1 MDRLELLEILERG
14 EDSKHQFKRDIT
26 NATQAAAEMA
36 AFANSKGGKL
46 VIGVENDG
54 AIHGLSKQ
62 DANRI
67 SELLASATSN
77 QVNPPL
83 NPISE
88 NHLFDEGIVIV
99 LFIEEGLQKPYIT
112 NEGIVWVKTASDKR
126 KVTAKEE
133 LRRIFA
139 DADFVHADE
148 VPVNYTTTNDLDMS
162 FFEEYY
168 QQHAGYSWQEEDLPF
183 GRLISSMD
191 ILKED
196 KLTLGGLLLFGKNP
210 QRFKSQF
217 LIRAIHFQGND
228 ETADTYLDSEDIT
241 GKLAIQ
247 FANSL
252 AFVKRNIKKIQGN
265 QDRNSQGKWNI
276 PEIVF
281 EELIANALL
290 HRDYFINAP
299 IRMFIFDNR
308 IELISPGKLPN
319 NLTVDNIRVGI
330 SVSRN
335 PLLVSFATKTKPPF
349 GIKYRGAG
357 TGIRRALRAWPQIQ
371 LYNQTDSNQF
381 KVIIPFQE

>member
-36 AFANSKGGKL
+36 AFANSRGGKL

-54 AIHGLSKQ
+54 TIHGLSRH

-67 SELLASATSN
+67 SELLASAASN

-88 NHLFDEGIVIV
+88 NHMFDEGIIIV
-99 LFIEEGLQKPYIT
+99 LFVEEGYQKPYIT
-112 NEGIVWVKTASDKR
+112 NQGIVWVKTASDKR

-139 DADFVHADE
+139 DSDFIHADE
-148 VPVNYTTTNDLDMS
+148 VPVNNSTINDIDMS

-168 QQHAGYSWQEEDLPF
+168 QQHAGYSWKEENLTFD
-183 GRLISSMD
+183 RLISSMD

-196 KLTLGGLLLFGKNP
+196 KLTLGGLLLFGNNP

-241 GKLAIQ
+241 GKLALQ
-247 FANSL
+247 FTNAL
-252 AFVKRNIKKIQGN
+252 AFVKRNIQKVQGN
-265 QDRNSQGKWNI
+265 QGRNSQGLWNI

-299 IRMFIFDNR
+299 IRLFIFDDR
-308 IELISPGKLPN
+308 IELISPGRLPN
-319 NLTVDNIRVGI
+319 NLTVENIRAGI
-330 SVSRN
+330 SLSRN
-335 PLLVSFATKTKPPF
+335 PLLVSFATKTQPPF

-357 TGIRRALRAWPQIQ
+357 TGIRRALRASPQIQ
-371 LYNQTDSNQF
+371 LYNQTDNNQF
-381 KVIIPFQE
+381 KVIIPFRE